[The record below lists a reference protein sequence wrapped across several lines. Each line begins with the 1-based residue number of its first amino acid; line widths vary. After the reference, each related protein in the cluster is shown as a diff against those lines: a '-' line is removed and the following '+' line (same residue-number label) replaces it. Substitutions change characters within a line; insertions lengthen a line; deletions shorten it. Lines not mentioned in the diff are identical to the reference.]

1 MGSLLIAGY
10 RLQPEPQ
17 PLPSAQQSALQQ
29 QHEQSLQTHAPLSQ
43 QPQQSQASQPAL
55 PAVVDRRSSR
65 HRQAPLF

>member
-1 MGSLLIAGY
+1 M
-10 RLQPEPQ
+10 
-17 PLPSAQQSALQQ
+17 QQ